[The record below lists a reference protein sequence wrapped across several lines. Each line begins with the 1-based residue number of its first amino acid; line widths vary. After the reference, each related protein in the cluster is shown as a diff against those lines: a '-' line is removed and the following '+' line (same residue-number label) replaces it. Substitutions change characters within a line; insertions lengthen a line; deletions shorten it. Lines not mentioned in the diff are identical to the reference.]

1 MAQLFLQFESLGK
14 KISKSKF
21 VKKET
26 AFFAT
31 ISNFLNPTQCL
42 KPLIFQTMHSVKSLV

>member
-1 MAQLFLQFESLGK
+1 MAQLFLQFESLEK

-31 ISNFLNPTQCL
+31 ISNFLNPCR